1 MGTLDGNPLNV
12 QIPFLMESTLKDM
25 REYSLNEIVSNN
37 PPLTY
42 SLFLSDK
49 KVLKLRRC
57 Q

>member
-49 KVLKLRRC
+49 KVLTLRRC